1 MFFAQ
6 QLAGHLE
13 YGRVAL
19 RFQAISAVSARFRG
33 IGSSPDRNNL
43 VVHDDPTD
51 INVEIEFRTVA
62 RSKDSRRRAG
72 AVILLARRP
81 MTGDTYALADE
92 DHRLWPHEEVS
103 QLVSHTGH
111 PSETLANVVNLVQ
124 RRFTTDVCS
133 VYVLEADRANLV
145 LAATVGLRAESVGRI
160 RMHTTEGLAGLVAE
174 QLLPVVVHDTSTHPR
189 FKYFPDA
196 GEESYRTFLGVPVI
210 DRGVLQGVLVVQTVQ
225 PRPFAEDEVQLL
237 AAAGAQLAPIICEA
251 RALGQFVA
259 PLHQK
264 LAALARNLWWSWDDG
279 SVSLFRDIDPV
290 LWPAC
295 NHNPIEL
302 LQRIPTEQ
310 LEQRVSQLVLD
321 GRINQAYRRLQ
332 EYLASKHTWGSRH
345 ASVLGAGPVA
355 YFSAEF
361 GLHESIPIYSGGL
374 GILSGDHVKSASDL
388 GIPLVGVGLYYD
400 QGYFRQRLDSSGW
413 QHEDYINVEHH
424 LLPIEPAT
432 SGGVPVTVEIDT
444 RTGRLVARVWRVA
457 VGRNVLLL
465 LDSNVDGNSPEDRQL
480 TARLYGGDQ
489 RVRVR
494 QEVLLGIGGMRALA
508 ALGISPGV
516 VHLNEGH
523 SAFAA
528 LELARRRME
537 SEGLGA
543 DEAMGRV
550 SSQIVFTTHTPV
562 PAGHDRFSP
571 ALIEEHLGP
580 LRDQLGLSPEAL
592 LGLGRVDPQ
601 NQGEEFC
608 MTVLAL
614 KMSHRTNAVSSLH
627 GQVSRAM
634 WRSLY
639 PGIREERV
647 PIGHITN
654 GVHVGTWLAPQMRLV
669 YDRHLGARWHEQ
681 TSDRLWDAID
691 GIDDGELWE
700 AHQALKTYLIQ
711 VVRRRV
717 VAQAERRGEPIAV
730 LAQLRRAL
738 SPDALTIG
746 FARRF
751 ATYKRANLL
760 LQDLE
765 ALGDL
770 VNDAQRPV
778 QLIFAGKAHPHDGPG
793 KTVLQQVA
801 AMTRDPRFLG
811 KIIYVEDYDIGLG
824 RHLVQGVDLW
834 LNNPRRPL
842 EACGTSGQK
851 VVLNGGL
858 NLSVLDGWWAEAY
871 DGSNGFAIGRGETHS
886 SANVHD
892 ARDAAALAQV
902 LRTEVVPLYYDRDRH
917 GLPGEWI
924 ARVKRAIRTLGW
936 RFSAERMVMDY
947 VHRMYIPAAG
957 GTSADGLA

>member
-1 MFFAQ
+1 MMGDTFTIA
-6 QLAGHLE
+6 
-13 YGRVAL
+13 
-19 RFQAISAVSARFRG
+19 
-33 IGSSPDRNNL
+33 D
-43 VVHDDPTD
+43 D
-51 INVEIEFRTVA
+51 IN
-62 RSKDSRRRAG
+62 
-72 AVILLARRP
+72 
-81 MTGDTYALADE
+81 
-92 DHRLWPHEEVS
+92 RLWPHEDVS
-103 QLVSHTGH
+103 QLVSHSGR
-111 PSETLANVVNLVQ
+111 PAETLANVVNLVQ
-124 RRFTTDVCS
+124 QRFATDVCS
-133 VYVLEADRANLV
+133 LYLLEADRSNLV

-174 QLLPVVVHDTSTHPR
+174 QLLPVVVRDTSTHPR
-189 FKYFPDA
+189 FKYFRDA
-196 GEESYRTFLGVPVI
+196 GEDPFKTFLGVPVT
-210 DRGVLQGVLVVQTVQ
+210 DRGVLQGVLVVQTTE
-225 PRPFAEDEVQLL
+225 PRGFSDEEVRLL
-237 AAAGAQLAPIICEA
+237 AAAGSQLSPVISEA
-251 RALGQFVA
+251 RAAGQFVA
-259 PLHQK
+259 PVHQK
-264 LAALARNLWWSWDDG
+264 LSALARNLWWSWDDD
-279 SVSLFRDIDPV
+279 SVALFRALDPV

-302 LQRIPTEQ
+302 LQRIPLDQ
-310 LEQRVSQLVLD
+310 LELRVSQLTLE

-332 EYLASKHTWGSRH
+332 EYLGSKHTWGSRH
-345 ASVLGAGPVA
+345 ASVLGARPVA

-400 QGYFRQRLDSSGW
+400 QGYFRQRIAADGW
-413 QHEDYINVEHH
+413 QQEDYITVDHH

-432 SGGVPVTVEIDT
+432 RDGVPVTVEIET
-444 RTGRLVARVWRVA
+444 RTGPLVARVWRVA
-457 VGRNVLLL
+457 VGRSTLLL

-489 RVRVR
+489 RVRIR
-494 QEVLLGIGGMRALA
+494 QELLLGIGGIRALA

-528 LELARRRME
+528 IELVRRQME
-537 SEGLGA
+537 SEGLDA
-543 DEAMGRV
+543 ETASGRV
-550 SSQIVFTTHTPV
+550 ASQIVFTTHTPV

-571 ALIEEHLGP
+571 GLIEEHLGP
-580 LRDQLGLSPEAL
+580 LRDAIGWSPETL
-592 LGLGRVDPQ
+592 LGLGRVDPH
-601 NQGEEFC
+601 NHGEEFC

-639 PGIREERV
+639 PGTREERV

-654 GVHVGTWLAPQMRLV
+654 GVHVNTWLAAQMRLV
-669 YDRHLGARWHEQ
+669 YDRHLGAGWAGR
-681 TSDRLWDAID
+681 TSESMWDAID
-691 GIDDGELWE
+691 AIDDGELWE
-700 AHQALKTYLIQ
+700 AHQALKTQLVQ
-711 VVRRRV
+711 VVRRRI
-717 VAQAERRGEPIAV
+717 VAQAERRGEPTTV

-770 VNDAQRPV
+770 VNDAQRPL
-778 QLIFAGKAHPHDGPG
+778 QLIFAGKAHPLDGPG
-793 KTVLQQVA
+793 KDVLRQVMA
-801 AMTRDPRFLG
+801 LTREPRFLG
-811 KIIYVEDYDIGLG
+811 KIVYVEDYDIGLG

-834 LNNPRRPL
+834 LNNPRRPF

-871 DGSNGFAIGRGETHS
+871 DGWNGFAIGRGETHS
-886 SANVHD
+886 SLDVHD
-892 ARDAAALAQV
+892 ARDALALRHV
-902 LRTEVVPLYYDRDRH
+902 LRSEVVPLYYDRDRH
-917 GLPGEWI
+917 GLPLEWI
-924 ARVKRAIRTLGW
+924 GRIKRAIRTLGW

-947 VHRMYIPAAG
+947 VNRMYIPAAG
-957 GTSADGLA
+957 GTSAG

>member
-1 MFFAQ
+1 MKSDT
-6 QLAGHLE
+6 
-13 YGRVAL
+13 VTT
-19 RFQAISAVSARFRG
+19 ITDD
-33 IGSSPDRNNL
+33 IDRL
-43 VVHDDPTD
+43 WSHDD
-51 INVEIEFRTVA
+51 VV
-62 RSKDSRRRAG
+62 
-72 AVILLARRP
+72 
-81 MTGDTYALADE
+81 
-92 DHRLWPHEEVS
+92 
-103 QLVSHTGH
+103 QLVAGSGR
-111 PSETLANVVNLVQ
+111 PAETLANVVNLVQ
-124 RRFTTDVCS
+124 ERFATDVCS
-133 VYVLEADRANLV
+133 LYLLEADRSNLV

-174 QLLPVVVHDTSTHPR
+174 QLLPVVVRDTSTHPR
-189 FKYFPDA
+189 FKYFRDA
-196 GEESYRTFLGVPVI
+196 GEDPYKTFLGVPVT
-210 DRGVLQGVLVVQTVQ
+210 DRGVLQGVLVVQTTE
-225 PRPFAEDEVQLL
+225 PRVFSDDEVRML
-237 AAAGAQLAPIICEA
+237 AAAGAQLSPVISEA
-251 RALGQFVA
+251 RATGQFVT
-259 PLHQK
+259 PVHQK
-264 LAALARNLWWSWDDG
+264 LSALARNLWWSWDDE
-279 SVSLFRDIDPV
+279 SVSLFRALDPV
-290 LWPAC
+290 LWPMC

-302 LQRIPTEQ
+302 LQRIPLDQ
-310 LEQRVSQLVLD
+310 LELRVSQLTLE

-332 EYLASKHTWGSRH
+332 EYLGSRHTWGSRH
-345 ASVLGAGPVA
+345 ASVLGARPVA

-400 QGYFRQRLDSSGW
+400 QGYFRQRIASDGW
-413 QHEDYINVEHH
+413 QQEDYITVDHH
-424 LLPIEPAT
+424 LLPLEPAT
-432 SGGVPVTVEIDT
+432 RDGVPVTVEIET

-457 VGRNVLLL
+457 VGRSTLLL

-489 RVRVR
+489 RVRIR
-494 QEVLLGIGGMRALA
+494 QELLLGIGGIRALA

-528 LELARRRME
+528 LELVRRRME
-537 SEGLGA
+537 SEGLDA
-543 DEAMGRV
+543 EAASGRV

-580 LRDQLGLSPEAL
+580 LRDVIGWSSDTL
-592 LGLGRVDPQ
+592 LGLGRVDPH
-601 NQGEEFC
+601 NHGEEFC

-639 PGIREERV
+639 PGTREERV

-654 GVHVGTWLAPQMRLV
+654 GVHVNTWLAAQMRLV
-669 YDRHLGARWHEQ
+669 YDRHLGARWTERA
-681 TSDRLWDAID
+681 SESMWDAID
-691 GIDDGELWE
+691 AIDDGELWE
-700 AHQALKTYLIQ
+700 AHQALKTQLVQ
-711 VVRRRV
+711 VVRRRI
-717 VAQAERRGEPIAV
+717 VAQAERRGESAAV

-770 VNDAQRPV
+770 INDAQRPL

-793 KTVLQQVA
+793 KDVLRQVTA
-801 AMTRDPRFLG
+801 LTREPRFLG
-811 KIIYVEDYDIGLG
+811 KIVYVEDYDIGLG

-871 DGSNGFAIGRGETHS
+871 DGWNGFAIGRGETHAS
-886 SANVHD
+886 SDVHD
-892 ARDAAALAQV
+892 ARDALALRHV
-902 LRTEVVPLYYDRDRH
+902 LRSEVVPLYYDRDRH
-917 GLPGEWI
+917 GLPLEWI
-924 ARVKRAIRTLGW
+924 GRIKRAIRTLGW

-947 VHRMYIPAAG
+947 VNRMYIPAAG
-957 GTSADGLA
+957 GTSAG